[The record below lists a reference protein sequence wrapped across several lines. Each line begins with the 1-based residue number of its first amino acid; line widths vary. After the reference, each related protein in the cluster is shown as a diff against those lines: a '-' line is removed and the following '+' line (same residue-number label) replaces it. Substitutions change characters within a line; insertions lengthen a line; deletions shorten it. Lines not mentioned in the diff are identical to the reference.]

1 MGILAK
7 YTLTKDEILRR
18 TMKYILMF
26 LLTFLVCFHIP
37 KTTIQNEDI
46 MTISFIMSCCLVILD
61 LYFPII
67 KINKEK
73 IDEKTDKKINGE
85 IK

>member
-7 YTLTKDEILRR
+7 HTLEKDEILRR

-26 LLTFLVCFHIP
+26 LLTFLVCFHVP
-37 KTTIQNEDI
+37 KTTINNDDI

-61 LYFPII
+61 IYFPII
-67 KINKEK
+67 NICETGMNK
-73 IDEKTDKKINGE
+73 TNDKK
-85 IK
+85 

>member
-26 LLTFLVCFHIP
+26 LLTFLVCFHTP
-37 KTTIQNEDI
+37 KISIQNDDI
-46 MTISFIMSCCLVILD
+46 ITISFIMSCCLVILD

-67 KINKEK
+67 LLNNEN
-73 IDEKTDKKINGE
+73 IDKNT
-85 IK
+85 